1 MATSGASGASYASA
15 LCNRWAA
22 GSEAAPEGESEQG
35 NSYHKPKEG
44 MTFGVKQ
51 SMVLSLKVSDKEKQE
66 EKECR
71 FKKLVSLEP

>member
-1 MATSGASGASYASA
+1 MATSGAPGASHASA
-15 LCNRWAA
+15 LCDWWAA
-22 GSEAAPEGESEQG
+22 GSEAAPERESVQG
-35 NSYHKPKEG
+35 NSYHKQKEG
-44 MTFGVKQ
+44 MTFDVKQ